1 MGLWVTFARVFSKT
15 LLDVFYKR
23 IAHGVEEL
31 SMHSVHTNPFILS
44 LIIGYPSHVFN
55 APGVLN
61 DLSIVPLEHGISSTI
76 SRDVFTFGYIDSA
89 TCIT

>member
-23 IAHGVEEL
+23 IAHAVEEL
-31 SMHSVHTNPFILS
+31 SMYSVHTNPLILF
-44 LIIGYPSHVFN
+44 LIIGYPVFN